1 MTKIISETKELCGR
15 EKQTMLERFLKG
27 SSDEVSYSFLQD
39 LHISKDMWAILVLR
53 YCHHLL
59 EKEIAGLL
67 NIDERTVRQRCID
80 AKFTM
85 ETVIIARLMNEYH
98 KQIKEKPVDIPP
110 IDALL
115 KSC

>member
-1 MTKIISETKELCGR
+1 MNKNNGEQKESCGR
-15 EKQTMLERFLKG
+15 EKQTMLERFLRG

-39 LHISKDMWAILVLR
+39 LHLSKDMRAILVLR

-85 ETVIIARLMNEYH
+85 ETVVIARLMNEYH

>member
-1 MTKIISETKELCGR
+1 MTTNEKEI
-15 EKQTMLERFLKG
+15 KSTMLERFLRG
-27 SSDEVSYSFLQD
+27 SSDEVSYSFLKD
-39 LHISKDMWAILVLR
+39 LNISKDMWAMLVLR

-59 EKEIAGLL
+59 EKEIAGKL

-98 KQIKEKPVDIPP
+98 QKIKEKPVEIPP
-110 IDALL
+110 IDVLI

>member
-1 MTKIISETKELCGR
+1 MQSNDPNNKELRGR
-15 EKQTMLERFLKG
+15 EKATMLERFLRG
-27 SSDEVSYSFLQD
+27 SSDEVSYSFLKD
-39 LHISKDMWAILVLR
+39 LNLSKDMSAILVLR

-85 ETVIIARLMNEYH
+85 ETVVIARLMNEYH
-98 KQIKEKPVDIPP
+98 HQIKEKPVDIPP
-110 IDALL
+110 IDVLI

>member
-1 MTKIISETKELCGR
+1 MNKTNEACVR
-15 EKQTMLERFLKG
+15 EKQTMLERFLRG
-27 SSDEVSYSFLQD
+27 SSDEVSYSFLHD
-39 LHISKDMWAILVLR
+39 LHLSKDMWAMLVLR

-98 KQIKEKPVDIPP
+98 KQIKEKPVEIPP
-110 IDALL
+110 IEALI

>member
-1 MTKIISETKELCGR
+1 MNKIQTENCGR
-15 EKQTMLERFLKG
+15 ERQTMLERFLRG
-27 SSDEVSYSFLQD
+27 SSDEVSYSFLHD
-39 LHISKDMWAILVLR
+39 LNLSKDMMAILVLR

-59 EKEIAGLL
+59 EKELAGLL

-98 KQIKEKPVDIPP
+98 KQIKEKPVEIPP
-110 IDALL
+110 IDTLI